1 MSTYAEGSANTLSYI
16 RYQSMDLV
24 AKKRKDLIHVAVYGA
39 VDKLRQQYTVK
50 RIARM
55 GVRVKQSDA
64 GVPQLEQQRPAPE
77 PVKVTGTAELAV
89 LNPALPDSE
98 IPGGRGR
105 GRGRRPGRGEAAA
118 AKRRRT
124 DALKMQEPWA

>member
-1 MSTYAEGSANTLSYI
+1 M
-16 RYQSMDLV
+16 
-24 AKKRKDLIHVAVYGA
+24 YGA